1 MYVLLGYDSLWGDS
15 LQTFMGIFSTSEKA
29 QNVIDQD
36 YWIDDCGKKNSN
48 HEEYEIQF
56 VMIDEEYTN

>member
-1 MYVLLGYDSLWGDS
+1 MYVLLGYDNLWGDS

-36 YWIDDCGKKNSN
+36 YWIDNCGKKNSN
-48 HEEYEIQF
+48 HEEY
-56 VMIDEEYTN
+56 